1 MALSPQ
7 EQRQRAQEAK
17 RLILELENNR
27 KLCASRET
35 VRVSREFAEDCI
47 EFFQKYAAVPGPVE
61 VQT

>member
-7 EQRQRAQEAK
+7 EQRQQAQEAN
-17 RLILELENNR
+17 RLIFELENNR
-27 KLCASRET
+27 RMCASQEH